1 MTATKVRFR
10 CTKGAAQKG
19 GSSRFWQLGVTT
31 YLNQILALGLGNERL
46 ELRRGE
52 GIHEAGLRD
61 DKQEDLGAGEYGQ
74 LVGL

>member
-1 MTATKVRFR
+1 
-10 CTKGAAQKG
+10 
-19 GSSRFWQLGVTT
+19 VTT